1 MASRSS
7 MLQERFLEVELSEQ
21 KLCGEFREYII
32 IRVILSYCVTLVRSQ
47 DKVARL
53 VVNRRNTKCSC

>member
-1 MASRSS
+1 